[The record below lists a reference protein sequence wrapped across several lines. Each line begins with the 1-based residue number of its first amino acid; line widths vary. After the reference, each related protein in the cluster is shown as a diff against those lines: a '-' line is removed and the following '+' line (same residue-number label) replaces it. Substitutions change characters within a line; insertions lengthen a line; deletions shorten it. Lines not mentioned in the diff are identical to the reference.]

1 MGCVDAIGMVTRERL
16 VSTALGGSAVG
27 LFGLSVLG
35 FLDRIEMGR
44 VAAGLLAVG
53 AVVATIATLRSES
66 GRVPT
71 RGDVRSGSSAGRV
84 IALAVIMMT
93 LAAVG
98 YLVFVAFEMRDF
110 TF

>member
-1 MGCVDAIGMVTRERL
+1 MSLDARSSGADGMRRCYGLVTRERL

-53 AVVATIATLRSES
+53 AVVATIATQIRE
-66 GRVPT
+66 
-71 RGDVRSGSSAGRV
+71 
-84 IALAVIMMT
+84 
-93 LAAVG
+93 
-98 YLVFVAFEMRDF
+98 
-110 TF
+110 

>member
-1 MGCVDAIGMVTRERL
+1 MECVDVVGMVTRERL

-35 FLDRIEMGR
+35 FLDRIKVGR

-66 GRVPT
+66 DRSPT
-71 RGDVRSGSSAGRV
+71 RDDVRSGSSAGRV
-84 IALAVIMMT
+84 IALAAIMMT
-93 LAAVG
+93 LAAVA

>member
-53 AVVATIATLRSES
+53 AVVAAIATLRSE
-66 GRVPT
+66 RV
-71 RGDVRSGSSAGRV
+71 GSPRETKSV
-84 IALAVIMMT
+84 AV
-93 LAAVG
+93 AR
-98 YLVFVAFEMRDF
+98 RDESSRLP
-110 TF
+110 

>member
-1 MGCVDAIGMVTRERL
+1 MVTRERL

-27 LFGLSVLG
+27 MFALSVLG

-53 AVVATIATLRSES
+53 AVVATIATFRSENDQI
-66 GRVPT
+66 PT

-84 IALAVIMMT
+84 IALAMIMMT
-93 LAAVG
+93 LAAVA
-98 YLVFVAFEMRDF
+98 YLVFVAFEKRDF